1 MKAVKKTFN
10 DIKIG
15 DTIYAYDYE
24 LNYGF
29 KMKVTKIINAIN
41 YNNDAYTYYNNNAYT
56 WFACEKLFDHKGY
69 VVIIANKE
77 KVKTSFKNKIFKMVY
92 FVNEKDYN
100 NKIY

>member
-29 KMKVTKIINAIN
+29 KMKVTRINEVTN
-41 YNNDAYTYYNNNAYT
+41 YNNDTYT
-56 WFACEKLFDHKGY
+56 WFICKRNFDNKEDYG
-69 VVIIANKE
+69 VIIGTKAKA
-77 KVKTSFKNKIFKMVY
+77 KTSFRNKALKFIY

>member
-1 MKAVKKTFN
+1 MV
-10 DIKIG
+10 G

-29 KMKVTKIINAIN
+29 KMKVTRLEIINN
-41 YNNDAYTYYNNNAYT
+41 YNNNTYTL
-56 WFACEKLFDHKGY
+56 FICERDFDHMY
-69 VVIIANKE
+69 YAVIIDSDEIQN
-77 KVKTSFKNKIFKMVY
+77 TSYKDKILKMIY

>member
-15 DTIYAYDYE
+15 DTIYAYDYK

-41 YNNDAYTYYNNNAYT
+41 YNNDAYT
-56 WFACEKLFDHKGY
+56 WFECEKLFDHKGY
-69 VVIIANKE
+69 VVIMSNKE
-77 KVKTSFKNKIFKMVY
+77 KVKTSFKNKIFKMIY